1 MMGGGMSSGMGGG
14 WGMMSPG
21 LGSIALW
28 VIILAVVVALVYF
41 LVRTGRSH
49 GSATGA
55 EGTPLEI
62 LRRRYAKGEITKDQ
76 FDEIRKNLDQ
86 HSA

>member
-1 MMGGGMSSGMGGG
+1 MGGGMSSGMGGG

-41 LVRTGRSH
+41 LVRTGRSL
-49 GSATGA
+49 GSATGT

-76 FDEIRKNLDQ
+76 FDEMRKNLDQ